1 MDILIVEDEAEI
13 AELIQLYLSKE
24 GFSCHICRDGITA
37 LEQFKA
43 IQPDLIVLDLM
54 LPGLDGLE
62 VCARI
67 RQQKDVKDPY
77 VMMLTAKG
85 EEIDRIIGLSTG
97 ADDYMVK
104 PFSPRELVARV
115 RAVLRRSLRQ
125 GGAIATRT
133 YQTAHFTLDIDQR
146 TAQQK
151 AQVQVQTQDQT
162 QNQAQDQSQ
171 SQSQSTVRPTLQ
183 ENLIQGEHAEESTQ
197 NKGETYR
204 VSNDTSSSQASAQN
218 PGQTENP
225 DNLPIE
231 HLSTEPTE
239 RSLELTP
246 LEFDLLATFM
256 SYPGRVWN
264 RAQLIEKLWGNDFF
278 GDERVVD
285 AHVARLRKKVEP
297 NPSDPSFIKTVVGVG
312 YRFEDEAA

>member
-1 MDILIVEDEAEI
+1 MEDEAEI

-24 GFSCHICRDGITA
+24 GFNCHICRDGNTA
-37 LEQFKA
+37 LERFKA

-67 RQQKDVKDPY
+67 RQQSDVKDPY
-77 VMMLTAKG
+77 IMMLTAKG

-125 GGAIATRT
+125 GGAPAASRT

-146 TAQQK
+146 TARQK
-151 AQVQVQTQDQT
+151 ESHQTT
-162 QNQAQDQSQ
+162 SE
-171 SQSQSTVRPTLQ
+171 
-183 ENLIQGEHAEESTQ
+183 ENLIRNEHAEEGTQ
-197 NKGETYR
+197 GEKKTYR
-204 VSNDTSSSQASAQN
+204 AKDDTSNDQASPQN
-218 PGQTENP
+218 PGQNGNP
-225 DNLPIE
+225 DG
-231 HLSTEPTE
+231 TQKDV

-285 AHVARLRKKVEP
+285 AHIARLRKKIEP
-297 NPSDPSFIKTVVGVG
+297 NPSEPSFVKTVVGVG
-312 YRFEDEAA
+312 YRFEDESA

>member
-24 GFSCHICRDGITA
+24 GFSCHICRDGNTA
-37 LEQFKA
+37 LERFA
-43 IQPDLIVLDLM
+43 NIQPDLIILDLM

-67 RQQKDVKDPY
+67 RQQRDKKDPY
-77 VMMLTAKG
+77 IMMLTAKG

-125 GGAIATRT
+125 GGQPAKHT
-133 YQTAHFTLDIDQR
+133 YQTAHFTLDVDQR
-146 TAQQK
+146 VASRLG
-151 AQVQVQTQDQT
+151 AAGT
-162 QNQAQDQSQ
+162 QNELKPNSL
-171 SQSQSTVRPTLQ
+171 PKIELKI
-183 ENLIQGEHAEESTQ
+183 EP
-197 NKGETYR
+197 K
-204 VSNDTSSSQASAQN
+204 
-218 PGQTENP
+218 TE
-225 DNLPIE
+225 
-231 HLSTEPTE
+231 
-239 RSLELTP
+239 LELTP
-246 LEFDLLATFM
+246 LEFDLLTTFM

-264 RAQLIEKLWGNDFF
+264 RAQLIEKLWGSEFF

-285 AHVARLRKKVEP
+285 AHIARLRKKIEP
-297 NPSDPSFIKTVVGVG
+297 DPSAPSYVKTVVGVG
-312 YRFEDEAA
+312 YRFEDEVK

>member
-24 GFSCHICRDGITA
+24 GFNCHICRDGNTA
-37 LEQFKA
+37 LERFRT
-43 IQPDLIVLDLM
+43 IQPNLILLDLM

-67 RQQKDVKDPY
+67 RQQKGIKDPY
-77 VMMLTAKG
+77 IMMLTAKG

-97 ADDYMVK
+97 ADDYIVK

-125 GGAIATRT
+125 SGQSASKT
-133 YQTAHFTLDIDQR
+133 YQSAHFTLDIDQR
-146 TAQQK
+146 IASQK
-151 AQVQVQTQDQT
+151 ANRSTGHSTGRQLEGEG
-162 QNQAQDQSQ
+162 AQS
-171 SQSQSTVRPTLQ
+171 P
-183 ENLIQGEHAEESTQ
+183 AQ
-197 NKGETYR
+197 NKH
-204 VSNDTSSSQASAQN
+204 SSH
-218 PGQTENP
+218 T
-225 DNLPIE
+225 
-231 HLSTEPTE
+231 
-239 RSLELTP
+239 LELTP

-264 RAQLIEKLWGNDFF
+264 RSQLIEKLWGNDFF

-285 AHVARLRKKVEP
+285 AHIARLRKKIEP
-297 NPSDPSFIKTVVGVG
+297 NPSAPSFVKTVVGVG
-312 YRFEDEAA
+312 YRFEDATESASESTTENDSENAAKDVAADT